1 MIWQIYKVFFT
12 YHFTRSLS
20 FVAAAK
26 FSLFTF
32 HFSLKIANF
41 ANSFAKLQ
49 CTRQFKEKQAFL
61 LHCSRF
67 FVTLAS
73 PKLLHLG
80 KAQINLAFHSTFRN
94 FANKNK
100 TFYNTTMLQIRC
112 KNNNMTKSFPE
123 GTSLL
128 DVYQEFAD
136 DIKLPY
142 PVVSAKVNNA
152 SQGLKFR
159 LYQNRD
165 VEFLDAREGSGHR
178 VYVRSLCFVL
188 YKATQDLFPGSKL
201 FIEHTISRG
210 YYCNFKKKGY
220 EPMVEGDVEKIRERM
235 QEIINLDMPFR
246 RNEATTEE
254 ALRVFAERGLTDK
267 VKLLESSGQI
277 YSDYYMLGDTADYY
291 YGPLVPSAG
300 YLTVWGLETYHDGM
314 LLRVPDW
321 NNPTQLAEKV
331 DMPKTYE
338 MFAEKT
344 KWDIIMRLSN
354 AGDVNKAILKGH
366 ASELIQVSEA
376 LQEKKIVQIAEEI
389 DRRFHDEENPVR
401 MVLITG
407 PSSSGK
413 TTFCKRLSVQLL
425 ACGLRPLSFST
436 DDYFVNRLDTPKL
449 PNGDYDF
456 DNIETVEYHLLE
468 DHLLRLM
475 KGERV
480 EIPEYNF
487 VTGKREWN
495 GKKLKLA
502 GDTVLI
508 IEGIHAL
515 NPLLTKKI
523 PDSLKYKIYISAL
536 TSISLDDHNWI
547 PVRDNR
553 LLRRIIRDYNKGAY
567 TAQQTIA
574 QWKNV
579 CEAEDQWI
587 FPFQET
593 ADAMFNS
600 ALNIEFAV
608 LRTHA
613 EIILASVPKNC
624 DEYAEAHR
632 LLKFLRY
639 FIPISDKE
647 IPPTSIMREFV
658 GGSSFKYPR

>member
-1 MIWQIYKVFFT
+1 
-12 YHFTRSLS
+12 
-20 FVAAAK
+20 
-26 FSLFTF
+26 
-32 HFSLKIANF
+32 
-41 ANSFAKLQ
+41 
-49 CTRQFKEKQAFL
+49 
-61 LHCSRF
+61 
-67 FVTLAS
+67 
-73 PKLLHLG
+73 
-80 KAQINLAFHSTFRN
+80 
-94 FANKNK
+94 
-100 TFYNTTMLQIRC
+100 MLQIRC
-112 KNNNMTKSFPE
+112 KNNNVTKSFPE
-123 GTSLL
+123 GCSLL
-128 DVYQEFAD
+128 DVYQEFQD
-136 DIKLPY
+136 EIKLPY

-178 VYVRSLCFVL
+178 VYVRSLSFVL
-188 YKATQDLFPGSKL
+188 YKATQDVFPGSKL
-201 FIEHTISRG
+201 FVEHSLCRG
-210 YYCNFKKKGY
+210 YYCNFKKKGG
-220 EPMVEGDVEKIRERM
+220 EPLTDEDVALIKQRM

-246 RNEATTEE
+246 RTEATTEE
-254 ALRVFAERGLTDK
+254 AIRVFAERGFSDK
-267 VKLLESSGQI
+267 VKLLETSGQI
-277 YSDYYMLGDTADYY
+277 YSDYYTLGDTVDYY

-300 YLTVWGLETYHDGM
+300 YLKVWELERYEQGL

-321 NNPTQLAEKV
+321 NNPNLLAEKV
-331 DMPKTYE
+331 DQPKTFE

-354 AGDVNKAILKGH
+354 AGDVNKAIMRGY

-389 DRRFHDEENPVR
+389 DSRFHREQDPVR
-401 MVLITG
+401 IVLITG

-425 ACGLRPLSFST
+425 ACGLRPVSFST
-436 DDYFVNRLDTPKL
+436 DDYFVNREDTPKL

-456 DNIETVEYHLLE
+456 DNIETVEYSLLE

-475 KGERV
+475 QGERV

-495 GKKLKLA
+495 GKKLKL
-502 GDTVLI
+502 GSDTVLI

-515 NPLLTKKI
+515 NPLLTKKV
-523 PDSLKYKIYISAL
+523 PDTLKYKVYISAL

-579 CEAEDQWI
+579 CEAENQWI
-587 FPFQET
+587 FPYQES

-613 EIILASVPKNC
+613 EIILSSVPKNC
-624 DEYAEAHR
+624 PEYSEAHR
-632 LLKFLRY
+632 LLKFIHFFL
-639 FIPISDKE
+639 PVSDKE

-658 GGSSFKYPR
+658 GGSSFKY

>member
-1 MIWQIYKVFFT
+1 
-12 YHFTRSLS
+12 
-20 FVAAAK
+20 
-26 FSLFTF
+26 
-32 HFSLKIANF
+32 
-41 ANSFAKLQ
+41 
-49 CTRQFKEKQAFL
+49 
-61 LHCSRF
+61 
-67 FVTLAS
+67 
-73 PKLLHLG
+73 
-80 KAQINLAFHSTFRN
+80 
-94 FANKNK
+94 
-100 TFYNTTMLQIRC
+100 MLQIRC
-112 KNNNMTKSFPE
+112 KNNNVTKSFPE
-123 GTSLL
+123 GSSLL

-136 DIKLPY
+136 EIRLPY
-142 PVVSAKVNNA
+142 PVVSAKVNNT

-178 VYVRSLCFVL
+178 VYVRSLCFLL
-188 YKATQDLFPGSKL
+188 YKATQDVFPGSKL
-201 FIEHTISRG
+201 FIEHSLSRG
-210 YYCNFKKKGY
+210 YYCNFKKKTA
-220 EPMVEGDVEKIRERM
+220 ESLQDDDVFLIKARM
-235 QEIINLDMPFR
+235 KEIVGLDMPFR
-246 RNEATTEE
+246 RTEATTEE
-254 ALRVFAERGLTDK
+254 AVRVFTERGFQDK
-267 VKLLESSGQI
+267 VKLLETSGQA
-277 YSDYYMLGDTADYY
+277 YSDYYTLGDTVDYY

-300 YLTVWGLETYHDGM
+300 YLQVWDLEHYEEGL

-321 NNPTQLAEKV
+321 NNPSRVAEKV
-331 DMPKTYE
+331 AQPKTFS

-344 KWDIIMRLSN
+344 RWDIIMRLSN
-354 AGDVNKAILKGH
+354 AGDVNKAIMRGY

-389 DRRFHDEENPVR
+389 DRRFHQEKDPVR
-401 MVLITG
+401 IVLITG

-413 TTFCKRLSVQLL
+413 TTFCKRLSIQLL
-425 ACGLRPLSFST
+425 ACGLRPVSFST

-456 DNIETVEYHLLE
+456 DNIETVDYHLME
-468 DHLLRLM
+468 DHLVRLM
-475 KGERV
+475 AGERV

-487 VTGKREWN
+487 VTGKREYN
-495 GKKLKLA
+495 GKRLKL
-502 GDTVLI
+502 GSDTVLI

-515 NPLLTKKI
+515 NPLLTQKI
-523 PDSLKYKIYISAL
+523 DDTLKYKIYISAL

-567 TAQQTIA
+567 TARQTIA

-579 CEAEDQWI
+579 CEAEDRWI

-613 EIILASVPKNC
+613 EIILSSVPRNC
-624 DEYAEAHR
+624 PEYAEAHR
-632 LLKFLRY
+632 LLKFIHFFL
-639 FIPISDKE
+639 PVSDKE

-658 GGSSFKYPR
+658 GGSSFKY

>member
-1 MIWQIYKVFFT
+1 
-12 YHFTRSLS
+12 
-20 FVAAAK
+20 
-26 FSLFTF
+26 
-32 HFSLKIANF
+32 
-41 ANSFAKLQ
+41 
-49 CTRQFKEKQAFL
+49 
-61 LHCSRF
+61 
-67 FVTLAS
+67 
-73 PKLLHLG
+73 
-80 KAQINLAFHSTFRN
+80 
-94 FANKNK
+94 
-100 TFYNTTMLQIRC
+100 MLQIRC
-112 KNNNMTKSFPE
+112 KNNNVTKSFPE

-128 DVYQEFAD
+128 DVYQEFAEE
-136 DIKLPY
+136 IKLPF

-165 VEFLDAREGSGHR
+165 VEFLDARGGSGHR
-178 VYVRSLCFVL
+178 VYVRSLSFVL

-201 FIEHTISRG
+201 FIEHSLCRG
-210 YYCNFKKKGY
+210 YYCNFKKRNN
-220 EPMVEGDVEKIRERM
+220 EPLTDEDAERIRERM
-235 QEIINLDMPFR
+235 QEIISLDMPFR
-246 RNEATTEE
+246 RTEATNEE
-254 ALRVFAERGLTDK
+254 AIRVFAERGFTDK
-267 VKLLESSGQI
+267 VKLLETCGQV
-277 YSDYYMLGDTADYY
+277 YSDYYTLGDTVDYY

-300 YLTVWGLETYHDGM
+300 YLQVWGLERYEQGL

-321 NNPTQLAEKV
+321 NDPSKLAEKV
-331 DMPKTYE
+331 PQPKTFE

-344 KWDIIMRLSN
+344 HWDIIMRLSN
-354 AGDVNKAILKGH
+354 AGDVNKAIMRGH

-389 DRRFHDEENPVR
+389 DRRFHREEDPVR
-401 MVLITG
+401 IVLITG

-425 ACGLRPLSFST
+425 ACGLRPISFST
-436 DDYFVNRLDTPKL
+436 DDYFVNRVDTPKL

-456 DNIETVEYHLLE
+456 DNIETVEYALLE

-480 EIPEYNF
+480 EVPEYNF
-487 VTGKREWN
+487 VTGKREYN

-515 NPLLTKKI
+515 NPLLTQKI
-523 PDSLKYKIYISAL
+523 ADSMKYKIYISAL

-547 PVRDNR
+547 PTRDNR
-553 LLRRIIRDYNKGAY
+553 LLRRIIRDYNKGAF

-579 CEAEDQWI
+579 LAAEDQWI

-593 ADAMFNS
+593 ADVMFNS

-613 EIILASVPKNC
+613 EIILTSVPKNC
-624 DEYAEAHR
+624 PEYSEAHR
-632 LLKFLRY
+632 LLKFIRY

-658 GGSSFKYPR
+658 GGSSFKYSD

>member
-1 MIWQIYKVFFT
+1 
-12 YHFTRSLS
+12 
-20 FVAAAK
+20 
-26 FSLFTF
+26 
-32 HFSLKIANF
+32 
-41 ANSFAKLQ
+41 
-49 CTRQFKEKQAFL
+49 
-61 LHCSRF
+61 
-67 FVTLAS
+67 
-73 PKLLHLG
+73 
-80 KAQINLAFHSTFRN
+80 
-94 FANKNK
+94 
-100 TFYNTTMLQIRC
+100 MLQIRC
-112 KNNNMTKSFPE
+112 KNNNTTKSFPE

-136 DIKLPY
+136 DIRLPY
-142 PVVSAKVNNA
+142 PVVSAKVNNV

-165 VEFLDAREGSGHR
+165 VEFMDAREGSGHR

-188 YKATQDLFPGSKL
+188 YKATQDEFPGSKL

-210 YYCNFKKKGY
+210 YYCNFKKRGGDPLT
-220 EPMVEGDVEKIRERM
+220 EDDVEKLRQRM

-254 ALRVFAERGLTDK
+254 AIRVFAERGFQDK
-267 VKLLESSGQI
+267 VKLLETSGQV
-277 YSDYYMLGDTADYY
+277 YSDYYMLGDTADFY

-300 YLTVWGLETYHDGM
+300 YLSVWGLEAYHDGL

-321 NNPTQLAEKV
+321 HDPTRLAEKV

-344 KWDIIMRLSN
+344 RWDIIMRLSN
-354 AGDVNKAILKGH
+354 AGDVNKAVQRGH

-376 LQEKKIVQIAEEI
+376 LQEKKIVEIAEEI
-389 DRRFHDEENPVR
+389 DRRFHRENHPVKL
-401 MVLITG
+401 VLITG

-413 TTFCKRLSVQLL
+413 TTFCKRLSIQLL

-436 DDYFVNRLDTPKL
+436 DDYFVNRVDTPKL

-456 DNIETVEYHLLE
+456 DNIETVEYSLLE

-475 KGERV
+475 QGERV

-487 VTGKREWN
+487 VTGQREWK
-495 GKKLKLA
+495 GKKLKLSS
-502 GDTVLI
+502 DTVLI

-515 NPLLTKKI
+515 NPRLTAKI
-523 PDSLKYKIYISAL
+523 DDSLKYKIYISAL

-567 TAQQTIA
+567 TARQTIS

-613 EIILASVPKNC
+613 ELILSQVPRNC
-624 DEYAEAHR
+624 PEYAEAHR
-632 LLKFLRY
+632 LLKFIHY
-639 FIPISDKE
+639 FLPVSDKE

-658 GGSSFKYPR
+658 GGSSFKY

>member
-1 MIWQIYKVFFT
+1 
-12 YHFTRSLS
+12 
-20 FVAAAK
+20 
-26 FSLFTF
+26 
-32 HFSLKIANF
+32 
-41 ANSFAKLQ
+41 
-49 CTRQFKEKQAFL
+49 
-61 LHCSRF
+61 
-67 FVTLAS
+67 
-73 PKLLHLG
+73 
-80 KAQINLAFHSTFRN
+80 
-94 FANKNK
+94 
-100 TFYNTTMLQIRC
+100 MLQIRC
-112 KNNNMTKSFPE
+112 KNNNITKSFPE

-128 DVYQEFAD
+128 EVYQEFAD
-136 DIKLPY
+136 EIKLPY

-188 YKATQDLFPGSKL
+188 YKATQDIFPGSKL

-210 YYCNFKKKGY
+210 YYCNFKKKNM
-220 EPMVEGDVEKIRERM
+220 ESLADGDVERIAKRM
-235 QEIINLDMPFR
+235 QEIVQMDMPFR
-246 RNEATTEE
+246 RNEATNEE
-254 ALRVFAERGLTDK
+254 AVRVFAERGFADK
-267 VKLLESSGQI
+267 VKLLETSGQI
-277 YSDYYMLGDTADYY
+277 YSDYYTLGDTADYY

-300 YLTVWGLETYHDGM
+300 YLTVWGLEPYHDGM

-321 NNPTQLAEKV
+321 HNPTVLAEKV

-344 KWDIIMRLSN
+344 RWDIIMRLSN
-354 AGDVNKAILKGH
+354 AGDVNRAILKGH

-389 DRRFHDEENPVR
+389 DRRFHADENPIR
-401 MVLITG
+401 LVLITG

-425 ACGLRPLSFST
+425 ACGLRPMSFST
-436 DDYFVNRLDTPKL
+436 DDYFVNRVDTPKL

-456 DNIETVEYHLLE
+456 DNIEAVDYALLE
-468 DHLLRLM
+468 DHVTRLM

-480 EIPEYNF
+480 EVPEYNF
-487 VTGKREWN
+487 TTGLREWN
-495 GKKLKLA
+495 GKKLKLSN
-502 GDTVLI
+502 DTVLI

-523 PDSLKYKIYISAL
+523 DDSLKYRIYISAL

-553 LLRRIIRDYNKGAY
+553 LLRRIIRDYNKGAF

-579 CEAEDQWI
+579 CEAEDKWI

-593 ADAMFNS
+593 ADVMFNS

-613 EIILASVPKNC
+613 EIILASVPRNC
-624 DEYAEAHR
+624 PEYAEAHR
-632 LLKFLRY
+632 LMKFIHY
-639 FIPISDKE
+639 FLPVSDKE
-647 IPPTSIMREFV
+647 IPPTSIMREFL
-658 GGSSFKYPR
+658 GGSSFKY

>member
-1 MIWQIYKVFFT
+1 
-12 YHFTRSLS
+12 
-20 FVAAAK
+20 
-26 FSLFTF
+26 
-32 HFSLKIANF
+32 
-41 ANSFAKLQ
+41 
-49 CTRQFKEKQAFL
+49 
-61 LHCSRF
+61 
-67 FVTLAS
+67 
-73 PKLLHLG
+73 
-80 KAQINLAFHSTFRN
+80 
-94 FANKNK
+94 
-100 TFYNTTMLQIRC
+100 MLQIRC
-112 KNNNMTKSFPE
+112 KNNNITKSFPE

-136 DIKLPY
+136 DLQMPY
-142 PVVSAKVNNA
+142 PVVSALVNNTT
-152 SQGLKFR
+152 QGLKFR

-165 VEFLDAREGSGHR
+165 VEFLDAREGPGHR

-210 YYCNFKKKGY
+210 YYCNFKKRGNDALTEADIDRIK
-220 EPMVEGDVEKIRERM
+220 ERM

-254 ALRVFAERGLTDK
+254 AVRIFAERGFSDK
-267 VKLLESSGQI
+267 VKLLETSGQI
-277 YSDYYMLGDTADYY
+277 YSDYYMLGDTADFF
-291 YGPLVPSAG
+291 YGPLVPSAS
-300 YLTVWGLETYHDGM
+300 YLTVWGLEAYHDGM

-321 NNPTQLAEKV
+321 NDPSRLAEKV

-344 KWDIIMRLSN
+344 RWDIIMRLSN

-389 DRRFHDEENPVR
+389 ERRFHREENPVR
-401 MVLITG
+401 LVLITG

-413 TTFCKRLSVQLL
+413 TTFCKRLSIQLL
-425 ACGLRPLSFST
+425 ACGLRPYSVST
-436 DDYFVNRLDTPKL
+436 DDYFVNRVDTPLL

-456 DNIETVEYHLLE
+456 DNIETVEYRLLQ
-468 DHLLRLM
+468 DHLQRLM
-475 KGERV
+475 QGERV
-480 EIPEYNF
+480 EVPEYNF
-487 VTGKREWN
+487 TTGKREWN
-495 GKKLKLA
+495 GKKLKLS

-515 NPLLTKKI
+515 NPLLTKAI
-523 PDSLKYKIYISAL
+523 PDSAKFKIYISAL

-553 LLRRIIRDYNKGAY
+553 LLRRIIRDYNKGAF
-567 TAQQTIA
+567 TAQQTIS
-574 QWKNV
+574 QWPNV
-579 CEAEDQWI
+579 CQAEDQWI
-587 FPFQET
+587 FPYQES
-593 ADAMFNS
+593 ADVMFNS

-608 LRTHA
+608 LRPHA

-624 DEYAEAHR
+624 PEYTDAHR
-632 LLKFLRY
+632 LLKFLHY
-639 FIPISDKE
+639 FIPVSDKE

-658 GGSSFKYPR
+658 GGSSFKY